1 MKFINSQ
8 IYTKQEYFLD
18 SDDPQFSS
26 QRPNE
31 IKFNNIGHIKLDR
44 RMLSTRVTGPSM
56 LHADVASPLDGIL
69 ALNMKYF
76 VDESIGQVQR
86 SERPAMNRTFVS
98 VYRMVDGY
106 ASWTR
111 FWCVLDQS
119 LLYFYQNPE
128 DEKKKVRIISKCLVS
143 LLGIK
148 PCLYLY
154 HCH

>member
-26 QRPNE
+26 QLPNE

-111 FWCVLDQS
+111 FLVCSRSVAVVFLSKSWRREEEGTN
-119 LLYFYQNPE
+119 YQQM
-128 DEKKKVRIISKCLVS
+128 
-143 LLGIK
+143 LGFAIRN
-148 PCLYLY
+148 
-154 HCH
+154 